1 MSIYIMPSAV
11 LIRILVFQDVD
22 HMIKEVFKF
31 KLDELFQSENIQRC
45 TPAQLATTAVSPIA
59 HGIS

>member
-1 MSIYIMPSAV
+1 MPSAV
-11 LIRILVFQDVD
+11 LIRILVFQDVE
-22 HMIKEVFKF
+22 HRIKEVFKF

-45 TPAQLATTAVSPIA
+45 TLAQLATSAVSLIA